1 MTESSI
7 GGIKVGTIIGVSG
20 VLILLSLVV
29 KLSDCEAGIKV
40 GPTLGVGTGVD
51 GEGRT

>member
-1 MTESSI
+1 MTGLDI
-7 GGIKVGTIIGVSG
+7 GGIRAGTIIGVSG
-20 VLILLSLVV
+20 VLIVLLLVV